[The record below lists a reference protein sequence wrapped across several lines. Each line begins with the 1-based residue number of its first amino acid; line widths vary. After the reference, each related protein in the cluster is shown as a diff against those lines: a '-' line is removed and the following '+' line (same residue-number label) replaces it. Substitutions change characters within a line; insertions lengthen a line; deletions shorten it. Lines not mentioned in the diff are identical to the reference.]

1 MTIAYHGSANLF
13 DRFDPSH
20 LLEGDGKFKF
30 GVGAYLT
37 SRYETAALYAG
48 KTGSRDKYVY
58 TVEIPDMTDDNHLV
72 SRLPVHPAIVRRAE
86 ERLGMS
92 IPAEACASGKFFR
105 KWIGNTLIGFGK
117 TVKQRAGSASLE
129 AEKSASAFL
138 PTIGVVLLV
147 WPTAQTKPDAGNNYA
162 LLDYSAFRIMRVDSV
177 ELDGDGKLVEGSQRT
192 VKEY

>member
-1 MTIAYHGSANLF
+1 MDSKKTIAYHGSASLF
-13 DRFDPSH
+13 DHFDPAH
-20 LLEGDGKFKF
+20 ILEGDGKYKF

-72 SRLPVHPAIVRRAE
+72 SRLPVHPAIVRKAE

-117 TVKQRAGSASLE
+117 TETVNGVYQPWVTQNKMYRGTPAFGYHGKFVPYDRDHYISESL
-129 AEKSASAFL
+129 
-138 PTIGVVLLV
+138 PCRGI
-147 WPTAQTKPDAGNNYA
+147 
-162 LLDYSAFRIMRVDSV
+162 
-177 ELDGDGKLVEGSQRT
+177 KLSIWIFFQI
-192 VKEY
+192 